1 MYKDETQKAEKKLCE
16 LLCISAHAEIQGL
29 LLDFPAQNPKEIEDR
44 LRIVLMLAYLN
55 IQVFAETFLDR
66 YNSDLSEITKSTL
79 KIIVTSVGKQIPNL
93 EPDIENFAT
102 MLLLKKGNFMT
113 VL

>member
-55 IQVFAETFLDR
+55 
-66 YNSDLSEITKSTL
+66 SDLSEITKSTL